1 MVGLFGEDEVALT
14 RSHGTHRSHELH
26 EATTHRQAVATL
38 GEATRREAE
47 LSSGGGGDRKKAAE
61 QRRAAGRQD
70 VYGAATRARIGM
82 KKKSVAVSSLF
93 ALWDKASKAKKV
105 K

>member
-1 MVGLFGEDEVALT
+1 
-14 RSHGTHRSHELH
+14 
-26 EATTHRQAVATL
+26 VATL

-70 VYGAATRARIGM
+70 VYGAATRARIGVT
-82 KKKSVAVSSLF
+82 SYSPDPLF
-93 ALWDKASKAKKV
+93 PSDFAISMPASD
-105 K
+105 